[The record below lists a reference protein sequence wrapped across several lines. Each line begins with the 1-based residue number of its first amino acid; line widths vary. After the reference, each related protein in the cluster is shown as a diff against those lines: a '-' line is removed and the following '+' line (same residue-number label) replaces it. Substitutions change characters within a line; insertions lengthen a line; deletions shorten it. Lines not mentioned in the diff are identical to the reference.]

1 MPSVLTEIAHLAK
14 SHWAYPKEW
23 IASWREDLTVSEQE
37 ILANTTLVLKKQDVF
52 IGFAMLMRSAP
63 NFSIEHFWILPRY
76 IGLGYGKLLMSELL
90 SLNELKNATIQ
101 ALADPNAETFYEK
114 CGFRKITDVPSSI
127 PGRNLPLMELKNA

>member
-1 MPSVLTEIAHLAK
+1 MK
-14 SHWAYPKEW
+14 K
-23 IASWREDLTVSEQE
+23 E
-37 ILANTTLVLKKQDVF
+37 ILANTTLVLKKQDVI

-114 CGFRKITDVPSSI
+114 CGFRKITDVPFSI
-127 PGRNLPLMELKNA
+127 SGRNLPLMELKNA